1 MGLAPT
7 TSTTMMLALGDA
19 MAVALLRRRG
29 FSPSDFQLLHP
40 GGTLGHRLKRVRQIM
55 HVADRLPL
63 VAPDAPMSEAIVVMS
78 ACSFG
83 CVGVVGP
90 DGVLAGVLTD
100 GDLRRHMSPE
110 LLARPAVELMTQR
123 PTTTRPDALV
133 VEALAQMNANQINT
147 PVRA

>member
-1 MGLAPT
+1 
-7 TSTTMMLALGDA
+7 MMLALGDA

-63 VAPDAPMSEAIVVMS
+63 VEPDAPMSEAIVVMS

-90 DGVLAGVLTD
+90 DGVRAGVLTD
-100 GDLRRHMSPE
+100 GDPRRQLTPHP
-110 LLARPAVELMTQR
+110 LARPAAQLMNPR
-123 PTTTRPDALV
+123 PQPTRP
-133 VEALAQMNANQINT
+133 Q
-147 PVRA
+147 

>member
-40 GGTLGHRLKRVRQIM
+40 GGTLGHRRKRVRQIM

-63 VAPDAPMSEAIVVMS
+63 VAPDAPMSEAIVGLS
-78 ACSFG
+78 ACRLG

-100 GDLRRHMSPE
+100 GDLRRHISTD
-110 LLARPAVELMTQR
+110 LLSTPAVVLLKPRQT
-123 PTTTRPDALV
+123 PTTTAAPL
-133 VEALAQMNANQINT
+133 
-147 PVRA
+147 

>member
-1 MGLAPT
+1 MIRRPPI
-7 TSTTMMLALGDA
+7 STRTYTLFPYTPLFRS
-19 MAVALLRRRG
+19 RRV

-40 GGTLGHRLKRVRQIM
+40 CGTLGHRLKRVRQIM

-100 GDLRRHMSPE
+100 GDLRRHMSP
-110 LLARPAVELMTQR
+110 
-123 PTTTRPDALV
+123 D
-133 VEALAQMNANQINT
+133 QIG
-147 PVRA
+147 RAHV